1 MNIPEDPVM
10 LLSFVNMKLRDSYS
24 SLDMMAEDMNLDQSE
39 IVRKLNSIDFQYDK
53 GSNQFR

>member
-53 GSNQFR
+53 GELYDG